1 MLALELTRMRRDG
14 VRRRFEKGEVAAT
27 VDAAYEKAAAGVGLT
42 GRPIA
47 GWKLGATTAVTRA
60 AFVTD
65 EIYFG
70 PILDCEIWF
79 AEAPGV
85 LPNPMQFRGEAEIA
99 FRLASD
105 LEPSAKKLAQEDP
118 STLFDAWA
126 PALESPSSVVEN
138 LPEAGLTA
146 LLMDRCAAGGL
157 FLGAARDNLHDPCIG
172 ATIEILLDGDVLAV
186 GDATNLLLSPL
197 DAACAA
203 VDLIRGQGFSLRRG
217 QWISTG
223 GVTPCVELPRQ
234 RTVSLRLGGEE
245 ALAICLPLGFGA
257 Q

>member
-1 MLALELTRMRRDG
+1 MLAMELIRMRRDG
-14 VRRRFEKGEVAAT
+14 VRRRFEKREVAPT
-27 VDAAYEKAAAGVGLT
+27 VHVAYENAATGVGLT

-47 GWKLGATTAVTRA
+47 GWKLGATTAATRA
-60 AFVTD
+60 AFSTD

-79 AEAPGV
+79 RGASGA
-85 LPNPMQFRGEAEIA
+85 LPNPVQFRGEAEIA

-105 LEPSAKKLAQEDP
+105 FEPSAKELAKEDP

-157 FLGAARDNLHDPCIG
+157 FLGVARHDLYDPAIG
-172 ATIEILLDGDVLAV
+172 GTLEILLDENVVAAGRA
-186 GDATNLLLSPL
+186 ANLILPPL
-197 DAACAA
+197 EAARKA
-203 VDLIRGQGFSLRRG
+203 VDLIREQGFSLRRG

-223 GVTPCVELPRQ
+223 GVTPCVELRRE

-245 ALAICLPLGFGA
+245 ALAVCLPPRFGGS
-257 Q
+257 